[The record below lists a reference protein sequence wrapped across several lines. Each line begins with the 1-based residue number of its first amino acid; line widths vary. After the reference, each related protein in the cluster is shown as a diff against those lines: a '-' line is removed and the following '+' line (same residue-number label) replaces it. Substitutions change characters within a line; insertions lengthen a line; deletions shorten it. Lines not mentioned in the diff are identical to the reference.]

1 MLKILEIF
9 REAEVR
15 IRPIGKRVLVI
26 EEKRASGLILPGS
39 SEERTIKYG
48 RVTAVGGSVK
58 EVAVGERVIFEG
70 RSGRS
75 IEDEG
80 SKYILLELE
89 EILAV
94 AEGER

>member
-1 MLKILEIF
+1 MS
-9 REAEVR
+9 
-15 IRPIGKRVLVI
+15 IRPIGKRVLVIEEKI